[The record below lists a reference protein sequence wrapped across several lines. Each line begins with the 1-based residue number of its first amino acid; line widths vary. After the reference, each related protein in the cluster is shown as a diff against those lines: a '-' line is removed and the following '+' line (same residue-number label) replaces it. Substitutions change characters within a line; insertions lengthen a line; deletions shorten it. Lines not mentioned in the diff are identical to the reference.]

1 MFNDYG
7 YAAAMA
13 SFLVLV
19 LLAATAAMF
28 GLTRGGRFEVD

>member
-1 MFNDYG
+1 
-7 YAAAMA
+7 MA

-28 GLTRGGRFEVD
+28 VLTRGGRFEVD